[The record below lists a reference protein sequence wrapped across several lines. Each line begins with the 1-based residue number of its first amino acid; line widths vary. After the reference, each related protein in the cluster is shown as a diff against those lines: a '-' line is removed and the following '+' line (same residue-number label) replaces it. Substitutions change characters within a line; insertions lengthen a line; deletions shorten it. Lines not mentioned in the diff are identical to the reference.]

1 MKKYTLIGFLVIA
14 TIAMLFSS
22 TAVFSQSAGG
32 FVGPAAFTG
41 QPAGFAMPHGF
52 TGGTMQVT
60 VAQMVATFPD
70 KTPAIV
76 RGYIIG
82 HLGGDRYIFRDA
94 TGNGEVVIKIKN
106 DRWWGLTVGP
116 NDLVE
121 LGGELKREK
130 NGMVKYFDA
139 KSIRL
144 AV

>member
-1 MKKYTLIGFLVIA
+1 MKKYTLIGLLA
-14 TIAMLFSS
+14 IAMFF
-22 TAVFSQSAGG
+22 TASAANSQSGG
-32 FVGPAAFTG
+32 FVGPTVFTG
-41 QPAGFAMPHGF
+41 QQVGFAVPNGF
-52 TGGTMQVT
+52 TGGIMHVT
-60 VAQMVATFPD
+60 VAQMVSTFPD

-82 HLGGDRYIFRDA
+82 HLGGDRYMFRDA

-106 DRWWGLTVGP
+106 DRWWGLSVGP